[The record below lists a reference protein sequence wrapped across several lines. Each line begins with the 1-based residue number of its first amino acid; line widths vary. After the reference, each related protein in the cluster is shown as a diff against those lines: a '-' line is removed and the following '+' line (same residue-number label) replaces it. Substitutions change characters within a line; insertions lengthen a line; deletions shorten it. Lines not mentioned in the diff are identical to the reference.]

1 MRCKG
6 RAAAGGPTIYALQAR
21 ASVELRVGSGEFC
34 TGPGPSSSTL
44 EAAWVRYI
52 NHKRAR
58 TCRKPRLDKR
68 VKTFSLLPHRTHIT
82 TNLFNIL
89 HRPFLR
95 IPRKILTGRRSLFLC
110 SSCQKVHLSAR
121 TTALHLIL
129 FTSIIAALALEYSS
143 CWRSLLEI
151 SAPRPRL
158 PFSASAAFSE
168 WAQYWAVV
176 LARPVGRD
184 STVIETLSASNL
196 TVTAPSFPRDET
208 HCESAAYLECAF

>member
-44 EAAWVRYI
+44 KVPVRYI

-110 SSCQKVHLSAR
+110 SSCQKAYPVACAI
-121 TTALHLIL
+121 ALHLIF
-129 FTSIIAALALEYSS
+129 FTSSISALALEYSS
-143 CWRSLLEI
+143 SWRSLLEI

-158 PFSASAAFSE
+158 PFSASAASSE
-168 WAQYWAVV
+168 WAQLLGCGPGQAC
-176 LARPVGRD
+176 L
-184 STVIETLSASNL
+184 
-196 TVTAPSFPRDET
+196 
-208 HCESAAYLECAF
+208 